1 LIEFRAE
8 LKRTGLNPW
17 INPRL
22 QGPPAKLTHLTSWA
36 IVHLL
41 PRGAGGIQATGT
53 IETEVTTVTPG
64 EAPAHDRLTTV
75 TIRDR
80 TTEIIRDRTIEIIHD
95 RMTGIIRDR
104 TTVATHSA
112 AG

>member
-64 EAPAHDRLTTV
+64 EAPAHDLTTV

-80 TTEIIRDRTIEIIHD
+80 TIEIIRDRTIEIIHD
-95 RMTGIIRDR
+95 RMT
-104 TTVATHSA
+104 VATHSA